1 MDPKE
6 NMGRGKHSYRSR
18 SLIFEKI
25 KTMNLKYFLII
36 TAFLFSINGKA
47 QSKAPNYTAFYP
59 GEIWKD
65 TDGNHINAHGG
76 GIMFKDGTYYWYGEH
91 KGKSSLARVG
101 ITVYSSD
108 DLYNWKNEGVA
119 LSVAKDP
126 DSEITSGS
134 VMERPKVVFNEK
146 TGQYVMWF
154 HLELKGQGYAAART
168 GVATSDSPTGPFT
181 YLKSYRPNAGE
192 WPKNFKE
199 VWKETPKDGDP
210 KEWWT
215 PKWKKALD
223 EGMFVRRD
231 FEKGQMSRDM
241 TIYIDKDGTAY
252 HITSSEENQTLHIS
266 KLTDDYLDFTGE
278 WVRMQP
284 GGQNEAPAVFEK
296 DGYYYMITSGLTG
309 WDPNAARSFRA
320 KSIMGPWEKLGN
332 PAKGEDGD
340 KTFFSQSTFI
350 LPVAGKEDTF
360 IFMAD
365 RWRPKNHIDGRYIWL
380 PIEWEN
386 NKPVIRWKESWSL

>member
-1 MDPKE
+1 MKYPKS
-6 NMGRGKHSYRSR
+6 KY
-18 SLIFEKI
+18 LIVLILLFAKF
-25 KTMNLKYFLII
+25 NL
-36 TAFLFSINGKA
+36 SS
-47 QSKAPNYTAFYP
+47 QSSSPGYTAFRP

-65 TDGNHINAHGG
+65 NEGNHINAHGG
-76 GIMFKDGTYYWYGEH
+76 GILFKDGIYYWYGEH

-101 ITVYSSD
+101 ITVYSSE

-134 VMERPKVVFNEK
+134 VMERPKVVYNKK
-146 TGQYVMWF
+146 TDKYVMWF
-154 HLELKGQGYAAART
+154 HLELKDQGYAAART
-168 GVATSDSPTGPFT
+168 GIAISDSPLGPFT
-181 YLKSYRPNAGE
+181 YLKSYRPNSKQ
-192 WPKNFKE
+192 WPQNFKE
-199 VWKETPKDGDP
+199 DWKETAKNGDP
-210 KEWWT
+210 EEWWT
-215 PKWKKALD
+215 PKWRKALK

-231 FEKGQMSRDM
+231 FENGQMSRDM
-241 TIYIDKDGTAY
+241 TVYMDKDDTAY

-284 GGQNEAPAVFEK
+284 GGQNEAPAIFEK
-296 DGYYYMITSGLTG
+296 DGYCYMITSGLTG
-309 WDPNAARSFRA
+309 WAPNAARSFRA

-332 PAKGEDGD
+332 PAVGENAD
-340 KTFFSQSTFI
+340 KTFFSQSTFV
-350 LPVAGKEDTF
+350 LPVQGKEDSF

-365 RWRPKNHIDGRYIWL
+365 RWKPKNHINGRYIWL

-386 NKPVIRWKESWSL
+386 EKPIIRWKKEWDLSSF

>member
-1 MDPKE
+1 MKNPK
-6 NMGRGKHSYRSR
+6 
-18 SLIFEKI
+18 F
-25 KTMNLKYFLII
+25 KYLII
-36 TAFLFSINGKA
+36 LTALLFNFTAKA
-47 QSKAPNYTAFYP
+47 QSTAPNYTAFYP

-76 GIMFKDGTYYWYGEH
+76 GIMFKDGKYYWYGEH

-101 ITVYSSD
+101 ITVYSSE

-134 VMERPKVVFNEK
+134 VMERPKVVYNEK
-146 TGQYVMWF
+146 TGKYVMWF
-154 HLELKGQGYAAART
+154 HLELKDQGYAAART

-181 YLKSYRPNAGE
+181 YIKSYRPNSKK
-192 WPKNFKE
+192 WPQNFKE
-199 VWKETPKDGDP
+199 EWKETPKDGEP

-215 PKWKKALD
+215 PKWRKALN

-241 TIYIDKDGTAY
+241 TIYIDTDGTAY

-278 WVRMQP
+278 WIRMQP
-284 GGQNEAPAVFEK
+284 GGQNEAPAIFQK

-309 WDPNAARSFRA
+309 WAPNAARSFRA

-332 PAKGEDGD
+332 PAQGKYAD

-350 LPVAGKEDTF
+350 LSVQGKEDSF

-365 RWRPKNHIDGRYIWL
+365 RWKPENHIDGRYIWL

-386 NKPVIRWKESWSL
+386 DKPVIRWKENWTL